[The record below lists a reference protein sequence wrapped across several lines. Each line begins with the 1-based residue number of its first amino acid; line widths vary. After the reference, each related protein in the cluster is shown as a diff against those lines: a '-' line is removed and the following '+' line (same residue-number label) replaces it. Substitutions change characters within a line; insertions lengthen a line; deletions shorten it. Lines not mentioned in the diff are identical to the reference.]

1 MRPGRCLVPD
11 KDSCHRLCAT
21 TSATWQVLSS
31 SNRKMPDLVLSAM
44 GRASVAQPPVSPP
57 GCVSSMCTVSL
68 ETSGYAGKHLAAAVQ
83 HLETSGHICWRHS
96 CRKHLA
102 TALHGSAHAAV
113 VRPANIWPHLEPKPS
128 GGKHLVTCVPPAPP
142 GHVSP
147 GLLEA
152 GRICP
157 DLIDLE
163 RSRQILLD
171 LT

>member
-1 MRPGRCLVPD
+1 MYWKVPD
-11 KDSCHRLCAT
+11 KDSCHHLCAT

-31 SNRKMPDLVLSAM
+31 SNRKMPDLVGSAM
-44 GRASVAQPPVSPP
+44 GQAAVAQPPVSPP
-57 GCVSSMCTVSL
+57 GCVSSLCMVSL

-83 HLETSGHICWRHS
+83 HLETSGHIWWWHS
-96 CRKHLA
+96 CQKHLA
-102 TALHGSAHAAV
+102 TALHGSTHAAV
-113 VRPANIWPHLEPKPS
+113 VRLANIWPHLEPKPS
-128 GGKHLVTCVPPAPP
+128 GGKHLVTSVPPAAP

-157 DLIDLE
+157 DCIDLA
-163 RSRQILLD
+163 RSQQILLG